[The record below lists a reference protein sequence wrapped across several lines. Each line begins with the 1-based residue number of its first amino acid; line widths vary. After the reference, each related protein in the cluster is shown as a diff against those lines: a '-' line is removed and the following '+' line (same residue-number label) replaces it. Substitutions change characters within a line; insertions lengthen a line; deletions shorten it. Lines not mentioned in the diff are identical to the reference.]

1 MLTSAAPSGHTF
13 LDFNSPLSDA
23 RAAELIAGL
32 RPLPGPRIVDLGC
45 GWAELLLRLLEA
57 EPSARGIGVDDDSA
71 AIQRGRANAAA
82 RGLVG
87 RVTLEDADATKWDG
101 LAETVICIGATHAWG
116 GPGPT
121 LKAARSRLRPGGQL
135 LLGDA
140 IWEKPPTAEAMA
152 ALEAGSDEFPSLAGL
167 VDLALHS
174 GFRLLSL
181 SVANA
186 DEWDSF
192 ESRWCAGRER
202 WLLEHPDAPD
212 AAEVRALVDE
222 HRTGWLHGY
231 RGFLGFAYLTL
242 ALPR

>member
-1 MLTSAAPSGHTF
+1 
-13 LDFNSPLSDA
+13 
-23 RAAELIAGL
+23 
-32 RPLPGPRIVDLGC
+32 
-45 GWAELLLRLLEA
+45 
-57 EPSARGIGVDDDSA
+57 
-71 AIQRGRANAAA
+71 
-82 RGLVG
+82 
-87 RVTLEDADATKWDG
+87 
-101 LAETVICIGATHAWG
+101 
-116 GPGPT
+116 
-121 LKAARSRLRPGGQL
+121 
-135 LLGDA
+135 
-140 IWEKPPTAEAMA
+140 MA